1 VFSVKKILQLRGYFL
16 FLSLGLV
23 IFFLGA
29 LIVVLVRTKSSS
41 SVTMPSL
48 VGKNYN
54 NVHNELVRLRL
65 KILLEEARIPE
76 KNEGEILSQSVSPGK
91 ALETGS
97 HVYLTVNTGF
107 DRVEVP
113 NLKGQSIERATE
125 LLDKVLSGEIYV
137 SMTIGGITYVEAGDG
152 ETPNTVIE
160 QIPEPGKITHSGEKV
175 YILVAITP
183 AKSGKK
189 NDQSSFLNQPL
200 PFVAEALNRKKLPW
214 RVVSWENSQ
223 SRESNGLVLE
233 EKSVSDVHELKVNR
247 IQEFNRIEE
256 GYEFLTWK
264 APRDGVYQVELIKG
278 ELGKLEK
285 AYLPTNIKKGEEIN
299 LAFYRQGKLTANIKS
314 IDEQLIDSF
323 SWKPEL

>member
-1 VFSVKKILQLRGYFL
+1 MNKILKLRGYFL

-76 KNEGEILSQSVSPGK
+76 KNEGEVLSQSVSPGK
-91 ALETGS
+91 AIETGS

-107 DRVEVP
+107 DRVEMP
-113 NLKGQSIERATE
+113 NLKGQSLERATE
-125 LLDKVLSGEIYV
+125 LLGKVLSGEIYV
-137 SMTIGGITYVEAGDG
+137 SMPIGGITYVEAGEG
-152 ETPNTVIE
+152 ESANSVIE

-175 YILVAITP
+175 YLLVATASTKP
-183 AKSGKK
+183 GKK
-189 NDQSSFLNQPL
+189 SDQSSFINQPL

-214 RVVSWENSQ
+214 RVIGWEKSLN
-223 SRESNGLVLE
+223 RESNGLVME
-233 EKSVSDVHELKVNR
+233 EKSESNTWEFKVNR
-247 IQEFNRIEE
+247 IEDYNRIEE

-264 APRDGVYQVELIKG
+264 APKDGVYQVQLVKG
-278 ELGKLEK
+278 ELGKLETV
-285 AYLPTNIKKGEEIN
+285 YLPAPKKKGEEIN
-299 LAFYRQGKLTANIKS
+299 LAFYRQGKLTANIMT
-314 IDEQLIDSF
+314 IDEKVVDSV
-323 SWKPEL
+323 SWKSEL